1 MSETVSKRIYY
12 LSAIAIVAL
21 VLIGV
26 FAVAR
31 PITVQTHSSSST
43 KTLQVNGVGT
53 ISATPDEVLL
63 YLAVETQSATATQA
77 TQDNAAVMTKVFQ
90 ALISAGVSRDSI
102 STISYSL
109 TPTYNNSNNPDTTNP
124 PKVIGYI
131 ARNSIQVTLANV
143 SRTGVV
149 LDTAVAA
156 GANEVGGITF
166 TFTSQT
172 YAALQKQALQV
183 AIQDAAG
190 QAQSMAT
197 TLGVHIV
204 APISVTTGYYY
215 QPSAERMTTADAQTP
230 IQTGTLQVTASVQIT
245 YEISST

>member
-1 MSETVSKRIYY
+1 MSEMISKRIYY

-26 FAVAR
+26 FAAAR
-31 PITVQTHSSSST
+31 PIIVQTPGSSST
-43 KTLQVNGVGT
+43 KTLQANGVGT
-53 ISATPDEVLL
+53 VSATPDEVQL

-77 TQDNAAVMTKVFQ
+77 TQDNAGTMTQVMQ
-90 ALISAGVSRDSI
+90 ALVNAGVSRDSI
-102 STISYSL
+102 STVSYTL
-109 TPTYNNSNNPDTTNP
+109 TPTYNSSNNDQTTP
-124 PKVIGYI
+124 TKIIGYI
-131 ARNSIQVTLANV
+131 ARNSIQVTLTNV
-143 SRTGVV
+143 SHVGMA

-172 YAALQKQALQV
+172 YANLQKQALQL
-183 AIQDAAG
+183 AIQDASG

-197 TLGVHIV
+197 ALGVHIV
-204 APISVTTGYYY
+204 APISVTTGYSYP
-215 QPSAERMTTADAQTP
+215 PSIERMATANAQTP
-230 IQTGTLQVTASVQIT
+230 IQPGTLQIAANVQIT

>member
-1 MSETVSKRIYY
+1 MSEMISKRIYY

-26 FAVAR
+26 FAAAR
-31 PITVQTHSSSST
+31 PITVQTPGSNST

-77 TQDNAAVMTKVFQ
+77 TQDNAGTMSQVFLALVNAGISKV
-90 ALISAGVSRDSI
+90 SI
-102 STISYSL
+102 STVSYSL
-109 TPTYNNSNNPDTTNP
+109 TPTYDNKPDQTTSS
-124 PKVIGYI
+124 KIIGYI
-131 ARNSIQVTLANV
+131 ARNSIQVTLTNV
-143 SRTGVV
+143 SRVGMV

-172 YAALQKQALQV
+172 YAALQKQALQL
-183 AIQDAAG
+183 AIQDASG

-197 TLGVHIV
+197 ALGVHV
-204 APISVTTGYYY
+204 VGPISVTTGYSY
-215 QPSAERMTTADAQTP
+215 QPSIERMATANAQTP
-230 IQTGTLQVTASVQIT
+230 IQPGTLQIAANVQIT
-245 YEISST
+245 YEISSI